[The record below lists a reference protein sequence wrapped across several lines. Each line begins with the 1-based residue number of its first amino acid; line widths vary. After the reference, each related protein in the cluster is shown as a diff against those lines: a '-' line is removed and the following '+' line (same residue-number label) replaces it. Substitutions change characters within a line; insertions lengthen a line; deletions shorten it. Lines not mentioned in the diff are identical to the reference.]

1 MRRRRWLGWL
11 GLAWLASPALADEAP
26 GGDVPAPA
34 PASVPPPV
42 PMGAVPDTAVQTAAL
57 LAQGRATWYGGQR
70 WHGRRTANGERFDRH
85 ALTAAH
91 RSLPFG
97 TWVRVVHV
105 GSGREVHVRINDRGP
120 ASRRFIIDLSEA
132 AADRLGFRAAGTAQ
146 VRLYL
151 GDPAHSNSP
160 NAPDR

>member
-1 MRRRRWLGWL
+1 
-11 GLAWLASPALADEAP
+11 
-26 GGDVPAPA
+26 
-34 PASVPPPV
+34 
-42 PMGAVPDTAVQTAAL
+42 MGAVPDTAAPSAPP

-105 GSGREVHVRINDRGP
+105 GNGREVHVRINDRGP
-120 ASRRFIIDLSEA
+120 VSRRFIIDLSEA
-132 AADRLGFRAAGTAQ
+132 AAERLGFRAAGTAQ